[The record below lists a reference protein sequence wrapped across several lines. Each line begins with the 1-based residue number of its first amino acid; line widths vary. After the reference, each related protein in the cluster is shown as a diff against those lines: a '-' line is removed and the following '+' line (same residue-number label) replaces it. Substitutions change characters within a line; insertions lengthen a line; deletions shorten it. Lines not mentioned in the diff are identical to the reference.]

1 MRDGIHAG
9 PACYVRAVGTT
20 FRPGCLHGIALAL
33 LVGLGACAPT
43 VDGPAERQRTVDR
56 EDATQLAAQLASL
69 PGAVS
74 ASATLHRSVR
84 DPLAVSPPSPS
95 SAAVLIVVD
104 DRADR
109 AAITRSAT
117 ELTRATA
124 PEIPNPLILVEVG
137 AIRPTLAKVGP
148 FTVEAASTG
157 PLRTALA
164 IALILVAVLAGWI
177 AVRERR
183 RNQPA

>member
-1 MRDGIHAG
+1 
-9 PACYVRAVGTT
+9 VLT
-20 FRPGCLHGIALAL
+20 ALA
-33 LVGLGACAPT
+33 ACAPT

-56 EDATQLAAQLASL
+56 EDADRLAAQLAAL

-84 DPLAVSPPSPS
+84 DPLAVTPPSPS

-109 AAITRSAT
+109 TAITRSAS

-124 PEIPNPLILVEVG
+124 PEIERPVILVEVG
-137 AIRPTLAKVGP
+137 AVRPTLAKVGP
-148 FTVEAASTG
+148 FTVEASSRG
-157 PLRTALA
+157 PLRAALA
-164 IALILVAVLAGWI
+164 IALVLVAALAGWI
-177 AVRERR
+177 AITARR
-183 RNQPA
+183 AR